1 MTPSATRAWTSSRM
15 SPGRR
20 SFSLPRSA
28 GTMQKVQVL
37 LQPTEIDTQAE
48 YADWRR
54 AGSRDGNVVRV
65 SSNSACASWRSRA
78 RSSSFGSAPMLC
90 VP

>member
-1 MTPSATRAWTSSRM
+1 M
-15 SPGRR
+15 
-20 SFSLPRSA
+20 PRSD

-37 LQPTEIDTQAE
+37 LQPTDTDTHAE

-54 AGSRDGNVVRV
+54 AGSRDGNVVSV
-65 SSNSACASWRSRA
+65 SSNSTCASWRSRA
-78 RSSSFGSAPMLC
+78 RSSSLGRAPMLC